1 MKTVGYARVS
11 TSMQGLSIEAQKA
24 KIRAYCKTYDLT
36 LDEIIVDDGKSGA
49 TLNRPGMTR
58 LLNIVADGAVGDL
71 VVTRL
76 DRLTRSMR
84 DLQTLLHDDLKE
96 VELHSVIE
104 RVDTSTAS
112 GRLVLNVLMSVAEW
126 EREAI
131 GERTTA
137 ALKAKKARG
146 EKVGRATA
154 FATAGHDHDERYM
167 RRVFLSSTTFAPDE
181 EKQVTTLSERP
192 DLITIAYNYIENG
205 FPQATTYVRG
215 ASRTTSGYG

>member
-36 LDEIIVDDGKSGA
+36 LDEIIVDDGESGA

-76 DRLTRSMR
+76 DRLTRSMH

-96 VELHSVIE
+96 IELHSVIE

-131 GERTTA
+131 GERTSA
-137 ALKAKKARG
+137 ALQAKKSRG
-146 EKVGRATA
+146 EKVGKP
-154 FATAGHDHDERYM
+154 RYGW
-167 RRVFLSSTTFAPDE
+167 RW
-181 EKQVTTLSERP
+181 
-192 DLITIAYNYIENG
+192 ENG
-205 FPQATTYVRG
+205 AWVEEPREQKVIELVKELRHC
-215 ASRTTSGYG
+215 GYSYRAIKADLEERQILNRAGKAKWSLAVLFNLAAA